1 MPSRRTAA
9 SSRTGTNVGVIVKI
23 DWRKRVLS
31 NRAATRRTAVY
42 ATALLMVAGL
52 FAIAAG
58 SANAATTTT
67 TVSTTTTSAGPT
79 TTTVPVP
86 QVKIH
91 GSTADKNNC
100 TSNLDP
106 PVQPPGTLIIGVG
119 LATDGFPQ
127 PHEGDPITLSNTK
140 LTVSVPASTL
150 QLGID
155 AGIIKAGDV
164 IPSTV
169 TLVVTGNG
177 TKEGSHTYVI
187 AAKSTIV
194 VKAGKAQPLT
204 STVALPNTT
213 WTPLNN
219 KNEVSFAEKSLL
231 IVAKIDLTS
240 SGIGILTVTF
250 ACTPGSAP
258 TFLALGAQGTA
269 IPTTSTL
276 ATTSSTSTTLAPTT
290 ATAPHVLTTRLP
302 RTGSTTAPLLILAA
316 ILIEL
321 GLLTIA
327 AATRGR
333 RRLGQE

>member
-1 MPSRRTAA
+1 M
-9 SSRTGTNVGVIVKI
+9 KI

-31 NRAATRRTAVY
+31 NRGVKRSSAVY
-42 ATALLMVAGL
+42 ATALLTAAGL
-52 FAIAAG
+52 CGVAAV
-58 SANAATTTT
+58 SATAATTTT
-67 TVSTTTTSAGPT
+67 TASTTTTSSGVT
-79 TTTVPVP
+79 TTTVSVP

-106 PVQPPGTLIIGVG
+106 PVVAPGTLVVGVTM
-119 LATDGFPQ
+119 ATDGFPQ
-127 PHEGDPITLSNTK
+127 PHKGDKITLSKTA
-140 LTVSVPASTL
+140 LTVSIPASTL

-155 AGIIKAGDV
+155 ANIIKNGDV

-204 STVALPNTT
+204 STVLLPNTT
-213 WTPLNN
+213 WTPVND
-219 KNEVSFAEKSLL
+219 KTQVSFAEKSLL
-231 IVAKIDLTS
+231 IIAKIDLTS

-250 ACTPGSAP
+250 ACKPASAP

-276 ATTSSTSTTLAPTT
+276 ATTSTTTTVAPPTT
-290 ATAPHVLTTRLP
+290 AGRIAPTALP
-302 RTGSTTAPLLILAA
+302 RTGSTTAPLLVLAA

-321 GLLTIA
+321 GLLAIG
-327 AATRGR
+327 AATRGKR
-333 RRLGQE
+333 RFGHR

>member
-1 MPSRRTAA
+1 ML
-9 SSRTGTNVGVIVKI
+9 I
-23 DWRKRVLS
+23 
-31 NRAATRRTAVY
+31 
-42 ATALLMVAGL
+42 VAGL

-58 SANAATTTT
+58 SANAATTT

-106 PVQPPGTLIIGVG
+106 PVVAPGTLVVGVTM
-119 LATDGFPQ
+119 ATDGFPQ
-127 PHEGDPITLSNTK
+127 PHQGDPITLSKTA
-140 LTVSVPASTL
+140 LTVSIPASTL

-187 AAKSTIV
+187 AANSTIV
-194 VKAGKAQPLT
+194 VVGGKAQPLT
-204 STVALPNTT
+204 STVLLPNTT
-213 WTPLNN
+213 WTPVNDQTQ
-219 KNEVSFAEKSLL
+219 VSFAEKSLL

-250 ACTPGSAP
+250 ACTPASAP

-276 ATTSSTSTTLAPTT
+276 ATTSTTSTTVAAPTT
-290 ATAPHVLTTRLP
+290 AAPVAPTALP
-302 RTGSTTAPLLILAA
+302 RTGSTTGPLLVLAA

-321 GLLTIA
+321 GLLAIA
-327 AATRGR
+327 AATRSR